1 MIDAF
6 AKQLLRKWSALIAA
20 WNVEGMR
27 AACRENDANGNF
39 DDATA
44 EELAEILV
52 EWMKDVCS

>member
-1 MIDAF
+1 MMAAPDV
-6 AKQLLRKWSALIAA
+6 QLIRRWSALIAA

-44 EELAEILV
+44 EELVEILV